1 MNDALLFILT
11 ALSTYRLTRLFT
23 ADRILQAPRAW
34 VVRRS
39 RWLGY
44 LVTCDW
50 CLSIWLAPAPTALA
64 ILYPEERITWA
75 ILIALSASALVG
87 LLSMIETRLD
97 TEE

>member
-1 MNDALLFILT
+1 MNDGLLIILT
-11 ALSTYRLTRLFT
+11 ALATYRLTRLIT

-34 VVRRS
+34 IVQRS

-50 CLSIWLAPAPTALA
+50 CLSIWIAPAPTALA

-75 ILIALSASALVG
+75 ILIGLSASAIVG
-87 LLSMIETRLD
+87 ILSMIEARLD
-97 TEE
+97 TE